1 MRLADLVAAV
11 PGSHLVSGAATMEIT
26 SVESDSRAVTPGSLF
41 CCIPGSSADGHDH
54 AAAAIAAGAVALLTE
69 HEVVGGPW
77 PDVAELRVPR
87 ARARQATAIASA
99 LVVGRPGDR
108 LTIIGVTGTN
118 GKTTVVHLASEI
130 LRYLGASVQVIGT
143 LTGERTTPPA
153 PELQRMLAEAE
164 VRAQQSRRP
173 GAVVMEVS
181 SHALDQH
188 RTDEVAFDVAV
199 FTNLSHDHLDYHG
212 TMEAYFAAKA
222 RLFDPPMSREAVI
235 WADSAEG
242 RRLISLRDDRS
253 VPVGFDDA
261 EQLALGPQGSYFVWR
276 GHPVSLRVLGR
287 NGVIDALLA
296 AEAVRALGYDPS
308 EIARGLTEASGVPGR
323 MELIE
328 GSPGSPTVIVD
339 YAHTPDALA
348 SALVET
354 RRLAGGGRVTVVFGC
369 GGDRDQKKRPM
380 MGAAAVAG
388 ADFVVVTT
396 DNPRH
401 EDPQEIVEAIVSGM
415 HGAAVLIELDREAA
429 IAAAIAASGPKDLVL
444 IAGKG
449 HEITQQIGDVVRD
462 FDDREVARAILRTLG
477 QEGTT
482 TC

>member
-1 MRLADLVAAV
+1 
-11 PGSHLVSGAATMEIT
+11 
-26 SVESDSRAVTPGSLF
+26 
-41 CCIPGSSADGHDH
+41 
-54 AAAAIAAGAVALLTE
+54 
-69 HEVVGGPW
+69 
-77 PDVAELRVPR
+77 
-87 ARARQATAIASA
+87 
-99 LVVGRPGDR
+99 
-108 LTIIGVTGTN
+108 
-118 GKTTVVHLASEI
+118 
-130 LRYLGASVQVIGT
+130 
-143 LTGERTTPPA
+143 
-153 PELQRMLAEAE
+153 
-164 VRAQQSRRP
+164 
-173 GAVVMEVS
+173 
-181 SHALDQH
+181 
-188 RTDEVAFDVAV
+188 
-199 FTNLSHDHLDYHG
+199 
-212 TMEAYFAAKA
+212 
-222 RLFDPPMSREAVI
+222 
-235 WADSAEG
+235 
-242 RRLISLRDDRS
+242 
-253 VPVGFDDA
+253 
-261 EQLALGPQGSYFVWR
+261 
-276 GHPVSLRVLGR
+276 
-287 NGVIDALLA
+287 
-296 AEAVRALGYDPS
+296 
-308 EIARGLTEASGVPGR
+308 